1 MKKLNLEL
9 LGRVIDEMV
18 NKEFT
23 YKSFYGNKKETV
35 TITGRPQAIEELCKA
50 IGYSDKSSFYKVL
63 RGEQTP
69 REERML
75 ILQNLFNVSFYLKK
89 EEQVLNHENE
99 KGEKQMILSDV
110 SKTVLLSMF
119 SCTIEFFN
127 KEVDCEE
134 GIEEHIRELDKF
146 YLGIPKD
153 IFEEYTD
160 YLRKLV
166 YNLPEIDCGD
176 ITDEDN
182 NIPDEES
189 LHTLIYRHYNR
200 TINAKHEFMKYIHER
215 YALLLQ
221 S

>member
-35 TITGRPQAIEELCKA
+35 TITSKPQAIKELSKA
-50 IGYSDKSSFYKVL
+50 VGYSEPSSFYKVL

-75 ILQNLFNVSFYLKK
+75 ILQDIFNVSFYLKK
-89 EEQVLNHENE
+89 EDQVLSHE

-110 SKTVLLSMF
+110 SKTVLLDMF

-134 GIEEHIRELDKF
+134 EIEEHIRELDKF
-146 YLGIPKD
+146 YLGVPKE

-166 YNLPEIDCGD
+166 YNLPEIDCRD
-176 ITDEDN
+176 IVDENN

-189 LHTLIYRHYNR
+189 LDTLIYRYYSR
-200 TINAKHEFMKYIHER
+200 TIDAKREFMKYIHER
-215 YALLLQ
+215 YALLVQ